1 MKLILTLL
9 FCYLFYLAQD
19 KIYEKLW
26 NRGLNVHVSFD
37 DTTVIEGQSTYLT
50 EVIENDNS
58 LLLPIFQVKLQAPKE
73 FVFAKESNTTVT
85 DCYYRNDVYSL
96 MPHQRITR
104 KLPLLCKKRG
114 CFLISQLDI
123 VSRNLFMTSILAD
136 HIPTNALLHV
146 LPKKIPM
153 NEISPALISQIGEV
167 IRRNS
172 LFTDPFAFK
181 GIREYR
187 PHDTMHSINWKVS
200 AKYQSLYVNTYDA
213 TSSKELYLFLNL
225 EMNSVFRKE
234 ELQEESIRIADT
246 IADLFITKN
255 IPLHFY
261 CNGLDKFTKKAFT
274 MEAGCGKDH
283 MKRIDISLARL
294 DLTLPTAPTLPMLD
308 AISKKDP
315 SHTEIILISN
325 YRKDDLVSYYK
336 ELARKGYPVTFIIP
350 EYLDHDVFLEQIP
363 NAYKWEVNY
372 REKISEL

>member
-1 MKLILTLL
+1 
-9 FCYLFYLAQD
+9 
-19 KIYEKLW
+19 
-26 NRGLNVHVSFD
+26 
-37 DTTVIEGQSTYLT
+37 
-50 EVIENDNS
+50 
-58 LLLPIFQVKLQAPKE
+58 
-73 FVFAKESNTTVT
+73 
-85 DCYYRNDVYSL
+85 
-96 MPHQRITR
+96 
-104 KLPLLCKKRG
+104 
-114 CFLISQLDI
+114 
-123 VSRNLFMTSILAD
+123 MTSILAD